1 MKFNATESF
10 VKVCQKLDEHR
21 FVGAVNWGLLGKNVF
36 GNSKLR
42 ASTRLLL
49 FWLCSSSAP
58 MRREAVE
65 AFLKKGCAN
74 WHVIE
79 KLLEENKLIELE
91 YEGNKYY
98 IRKLP
103 RRKSSNS
110 FFKKLSSELK
120 ALK

>member
-49 FWLCSSSAP
+49 FWLCRSSAP
-58 MRREAVE
+58 MRKEAVE
-65 AFLKKGCAN
+65 AFLKKDCAN
-74 WHVIE
+74 WHVVE

-103 RRKSSNS
+103 SRRKLSNS
-110 FFKKLSSELK
+110 FFKKNFQVN
-120 ALK
+120 